1 MTQAVDLYVLYR
13 FIKAI
18 ATPFDETQAF
28 ELGIVN
34 DKGKLLK
41 KPKSREEKEAY
52 DHFTRFTFNIKR
64 ILGRVGLDK
73 KYATYAGALLL
84 MKEGADGVRLSD
96 FEIEQQLVENFRY
109 LRENSDK
116 SFSLLKDEMTATGA
130 AVAGTGDDP
139 VHWGKPKGR
148 KPVIGRG
155 INGLTYLKRRNKKKK
170 DKDKNSVRM
179 NEVKRIRRK
188 KGQPAGSKKH
198 SDLYTDENPE
208 GTIQGLKFAT
218 VKDAEASVSK
228 IRNSGRTHAHKIQA
242 AIAMEQ
248 RAKAAGKTSA
258 AAVYRSYINQM
269 KEKTKKMR
277 GQIKS
282 SYPRAAGKLERREL

>member
-18 ATPFDETQAF
+18 ATPFDETEAF

-41 KPKSREEKEAY
+41 KPKTREEKEAY

-179 NEVKRIRRK
+179 NEVKRIPRK